1 MGTFLCPYTE
11 ATMIGLPVPVQY
23 VIRDLGTLGGVS
35 SLGLAIN
42 AAGTVTGLSYLSSVG
57 PHSGAHAFRYEDSVG
72 IVDVGA
78 LSPGNLSWGYGINDN
93 GMIVGG
99 SVVGRGDHL
108 PHAFLADGALALID
122 LGTLGGDFS
131 FAYDINNV
139 IIITGEAD
147 NQANHT
153 HAFIWSPGNM
163 RDIGTLAGGDR
174 SVGRSINESCQV
186 AGESTYGHRYAT
198 LAFRFTEA
206 DGMVSLGTLAGGF
219 NSSGYGINNS
229 GQVVGESDTGPILH
243 PFGRVRGFPFFGT
256 HAFFWTEGDGMRDLG
271 HLGGGTSRATAISNT
286 GQVVGTSSLIGGP
299 SHAFSW
305 TSREGMIDLN
315 TLLPLNSGW
324 VLLDADGVND
334 KGQITGYGL
343 HNGVGLAFRLDPYEP
358 VLYP

>member
-1 MGTFLCPYTE
+1 
-11 ATMIGLPVPVQY
+11 MIGLPVPVQY
-23 VIRDLGTLGGVS
+23 VIRDLGTLGGIPS
-35 SLGLAIN
+35 IGLAIN
-42 AAGTVTGLSYLSSVG
+42 AAGTVTGVSFLSSVG
-57 PHSGAHAFRYEDSVG
+57 PHGGGVHAFRYDSVG

-78 LSPGNLSWGYGINDN
+78 LPPGNFSWGYGINDN
-93 GMIVGG
+93 GRIVGG
-99 SVVGRGDHL
+99 SLVGEGDSVA
-108 PHAFLADGALALID
+108 HAFLAGGAHALLD

-139 IIITGEAD
+139 MLITGESSNHAD
-147 NQANHT
+147 HT

-174 SVGRSINESCQV
+174 SVGRSINEGGQV
-186 AGESTYGHRYAT
+186 AGESTYGRRNAT
-198 LAFRFTEA
+198 LAFRFTNAAE
-206 DGMVSLGTLAGGF
+206 GMVSLGTLAGGF

-256 HAFFWTEGDGMRDLG
+256 HAFLWTEGDGMRDLG

-286 GQVVGTSSLIGGP
+286 GQVVGTSSLIDAT

-324 VLLDADGVND
+324 VLLDAGGVND

-343 HNGVGLAFRLDPYEP
+343 HNGVGRAFRLEPYEP
-358 VLYP
+358 VLHP